1 MSVELTVVTPEGQAY
16 NGPVDYVVLPGV
28 EGDFGV
34 LQGHEPFLAALRI
47 GGLELSAGGQ
57 KRLAALSRGFAEVH
71 GDEVTVMVSTCEF
84 ADDIDRER
92 AERARER
99 ALKTLQEFR
108 LTPEG
113 QAEYQQYQDAYSR
126 AITRIAISDRFKG

>member
-1 MSVELTVVTPEGQAY
+1 MAVELTVVTPEGQAY
-16 NGPVDYVVLPGV
+16 HGPVDYVVLPGS

-57 KRLAALSRGFAEVH
+57 KRFAALSRGYAEIH
-71 GDEVTVMVSTCEF
+71 SDEVTVMVGTCEF
-84 ADDIDRER
+84 ADEIDRDR

-99 ALKTLQEFR
+99 TSKALQEFR
-108 LTPEG
+108 QTPEG
-113 QAEYQQYQDAYSR
+113 QTQYQQYQDAYSR

>member
-1 MSVELTVVTPEGQAY
+1 MSIELTVVTPEGQAY
-16 NGPVDYVVLPGV
+16 HGPVEYVVLPGA

-57 KRLAALSRGFAEVH
+57 KRVAAVSKGFAEVH
-71 GDEVTVMVSTCEF
+71 ADAVTVMVGTCEF
-84 ADDIDRER
+84 ADEIDRAR

-99 ALKTLQEFR
+99 AAKTLHEFR
-108 LTPEG
+108 QTPEG
-113 QAEYQQYQDAYSR
+113 QAEYAQYQDAYSR
-126 AITRIAISDRFKG
+126 AITRIAVSERFKH